1 MFNLDIQPDG
11 NLLITDDSGY
21 RLVLRPVG
29 GTGELLA
36 KILLARK
43 MGRTKIGQ
51 EGAPFQSQV
60 FDMEKEMERLRKQ
73 KAAALLSG
81 LNIDVGE
88 LDL

>member
-1 MFNLDIQPDG
+1 MFNLDLDTEGRLI
-11 NLLITDDSGY
+11 ITDEGGY

-43 MGRTKIGQ
+43 MGQAKIGQ
-51 EGAPFQSQV
+51 PGAPFQSQV
-60 FDMEKEMERLRKQ
+60 IDMEREMLRLRKQ
-73 KAAALLSG
+73 KADTLIADLG
-81 LNIDVGE
+81 LNPGE